1 MAITVNDSP
10 FQVTPAFNPVD
21 YTVTSTN
28 NGQSNFKYVLD
39 LYLTGTTSPAFVR
52 MTVDADPTTGRGHF
66 DLQNVVRSYVTQ
78 NISKTDYGFT
88 QAPDTYV
95 EYTPY
100 FGEQYGPS
108 SGVTVTSGV
117 TVAPARFAFNGGFS
131 FPDFKDYTSV
141 TYLMVGSSAQKF
153 LTNMP
158 NPVTVRSDEY
168 RWLGMMSVTA
178 NKIARAQVKT
188 YNSAG
193 TLLNTVLVSNNYSGV
208 TANDDKFLNFSCGG
222 TNLNLIPG
230 AQIVS
235 GSTPIITASVAK
247 YTVQILDSIGS
258 ASSELFTFKINDEC
272 SKYTAYSFYFLNA
285 LGRFDTFTCV
295 LADRKEVSIKREKFK
310 RMVGAFNS
318 SNVFTYNKSDRQEI
332 TFNTTLKDKIT
343 VNSEWIDENHS
354 EWLEELI
361 TSPVVFVDDPTH
373 GLLGVNILQD
383 TYTVKKRYTDKLINV
398 SFAFEYTYDRIRQ
411 QA

>member
-1 MAITVNDSP
+1 MAITINDSP

-21 YTVTSTN
+21 HTVTSTN
-28 NGQSNFKYVLD
+28 SAQANFKYVLD
-39 LYLTGTTSPAFVR
+39 LYIEGVTDPAYIRTTVN
-52 MTVDADPTTGRGHF
+52 ADPTTGKGHF
-66 DLQNVVRSYVTQ
+66 DIQNIVRNYMTFD
-78 NISKTDYGFT
+78 ISKTDYGFT
-88 QAPDTYV
+88 QAPNVYAA
-95 EYTPY
+95 YTAY

-117 TVAPARFAFNGGFS
+117 TVAPQRFAFNGGFS
-131 FPDFKDYTSV
+131 FPAFKDYTSV

-168 RWLGMMSVTA
+168 RWLGMMSTTA
-178 NKIARAQVKT
+178 NKIARCQIKT

-193 TLLNTVLVSNNYSGV
+193 SLLNTVLVSNTYSGV

-247 YTVQILDSIGS
+247 YTVQILDSGGS

-272 SKYTAYSFYFLNA
+272 SKYTAYSFYFMNA
-285 LGRFDTFTCV
+285 FGRFDTFTCV

-310 RMVGAFNS
+310 RMVGG
-318 SNVFTYNKSDRQEI
+318 FTGGIYTYAKSDRQEI

-343 VNSEWIDENHS
+343 VNSEWIDEDHG

-361 TSPVVFVDDPTH
+361 TSPVVYVDDATH
-373 GLLGVNILQD
+373 GLLGINILQD
-383 TYTVKKRYTDKLINV
+383 TYQVKRRTVDKLINI